1 MQYKIKS
8 WIPCEEE
15 DPQFYPS
22 LEAARRDLRGLEGMQ
37 PENIYKIYP
46 VWNKPEIVECY
57 FCGRKEKASVAQ
69 DTWTPSFWHNEFVEE
84 CGPACDVCSKRLKK
98 NSDGEYFLPLGG

>member
-15 DPQFYPS
+15 EPQFYPS
-22 LEAARRDLRGLEGMQ
+22 LKAARRDLHELEGMQ
-37 PENIYKIYP
+37 PENHY
-46 VWNKPEIVECY
+46 EIHAVEEESETVGCY
-57 FCGRKEKASVAQ
+57 LCGKKEKASIAQ
-69 DTWTPSFWHNEFVEE
+69 DTWIASFWHNEFVEE
-84 CGPACDVCSKRLKK
+84 CGPTCDICSKRLKK